1 MYDFA
6 FNAHSGL
13 RYLVLLL
20 GILAAVYALI
30 GMMRKQPVDKAGM
43 TLLRVWTVLLDI
55 QLLLGVLTLI
65 ALIMDGRFTPQL
77 IGHLVLMVAAIA
89 VAHMGTVKLKKA
101 EPAARSYGLML
112 ATSLIPLL
120 VIVGGILA
128 IGRAIV

>member
-20 GILAAVYALI
+20 GVLAALYALV
-30 GMMRKQPVDKAGM
+30 GMMRKRPVDNAGM

-55 QLLLGVLTLI
+55 QFLLGVLTLI
-65 ALIMDGRFTPQL
+65 ALIMEGRFTGQL

-89 VAHMGTVKLKKA
+89 VAHLGAIKLKKA
-101 EPAARSYGLML
+101 DPATRSYGAML

-120 VIVGGILA
+120 VIIGGILA
-128 IGRAIV
+128 IGRPIV